1 MRTLAILLLSVS
13 LACGATVT
21 GIIHD
26 GQGNPIT
33 SQPTFTPLFGAYF
46 DGTNTIFPTVVHP
59 RTGTNGDFSTTLATG
74 AWSYLWSGYPVLYGL
89 VPDTNVTVNFWTTV
103 TNMFTNLVAQVSGH
117 VLPGTSVTMVTNNLG
132 TSYESIML
140 SVTSVLYS
148 TNSGFA
154 GVATNAVYATN
165 SALAALATIAVTAT
179 NALNAVTAANATGL
193 TLETNAAPALWT
205 NPVVWM
211 KWTNSTGGIY
221 WSPGYTNGL

>member
-132 TSYESIML
+132 TPHELITL

-154 GVATNAVYATN
+154 GV
-165 SALAALATIAVTAT
+165 ATIAVTAT